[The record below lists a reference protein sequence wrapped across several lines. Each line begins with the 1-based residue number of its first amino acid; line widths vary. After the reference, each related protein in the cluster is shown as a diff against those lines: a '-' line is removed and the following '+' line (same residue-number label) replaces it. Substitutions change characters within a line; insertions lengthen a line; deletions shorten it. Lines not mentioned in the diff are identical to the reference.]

1 MTPRML
7 AFALMRNL
15 ALILILLA
23 ATGTS
28 SLRAEMPE
36 NNIYAQKLIDEFTAN
51 NLDLITVAIHAYRP
65 GTKDHYIIASTTR
78 NGVAQGKKSE
88 QEDFDTLK
96 ANKPDEPILLSGSIY
111 DIILPFH
118 DASGK
123 VIGTAHIHVKP
134 APNVADKKAEAA
146 RLAVKYENEIAKRV
160 SSEAQLFEPASP

>member
-1 MTPRML
+1 MTP
-7 AFALMRNL
+7 MRNL

-23 ATGTS
+23 AAGTS
-28 SLRAEMPE
+28 SLRAAFEYPD

-78 NGVAQGKKSE
+78 NGVAHGKKSE

-96 ANKPDEPILLSGSIY
+96 ADKPDEPILLPGSIY

-146 RLAVKYENEIAKRV
+146 RLAIKYENEIAKRV
-160 SSEAQLFEPASP
+160 SSEAQLFEPTSP